1 MYGSETISGFGPKIR
16 DILQTELKIIVSS
29 MLFKKKMYYLQRIA
43 LVVYVKRTYKTSD
56 FCMLCTCTSLFFNMW
71 YAIPIKESVEAVIEK

>member
-56 FCMLCTCTSLFFNMW
+56 FCMLCTCTSFFLTCGML
-71 YAIPIKESVEAVIEK
+71 YP